1 MLTIIEQF
9 HHWRLPPTTR
19 CLHVVGK
26 QNQTWDARS
35 KPSTEF
41 LRWLPSQKAI
51 DIYHE
56 IKRLEGEIVFLQ
68 FLSDINPVVEE
79 PPSLEFIIDEVKIS
93 IVEVLGIPL
102 PQAAQMSTI
111 QGITMDEEGN
121 LIFVGNHQD
130 YLTELGKNMGNSGG
144 VLSDFEIA
152 KGVFK
157 NYESLS
163 LPADLNPRGIRP
175 IGENRYFISC
185 NDGVQYILER

>member
-1 MLTIIEQF
+1 M
-9 HHWRLPPTTR
+9 
-19 CLHVVGK
+19 V
-26 QNQTWDARS
+26 
-35 KPSTEF
+35 
-41 LRWLPSQKAI
+41 
-51 DIYHE
+51 Y
-56 IKRLEGEIVFLQ
+56 
-68 FLSDINPVVEE
+68 LSENGTY
-79 PPSLEFIIDEVKIS
+79 K
-93 IVEVLGIPL
+93 GIPL

>member
-79 PPSLEFIIDEVKIS
+79 PPSLEFI
-93 IVEVLGIPL
+93 
-102 PQAAQMSTI
+102 
-111 QGITMDEEGN
+111 
-121 LIFVGNHQD
+121 
-130 YLTELGKNMGNSGG
+130 
-144 VLSDFEIA
+144 
-152 KGVFK
+152 
-157 NYESLS
+157 LS
-163 LPADLNPRGIRP
+163 LIH
-175 IGENRYFISC
+175 I
-185 NDGVQYILER
+185 